1 MRRKNLYISE
11 FLLFNDYDETVVRRQ
26 DVRAM
31 RKSTSCDQYCIS
43 VENTDGSGTII
54 TYHDVQSRDRDH
66 IRIRKIIGSEEY
78 DS

>member
-11 FLLFNDYDETVVRRQ
+11 FLLFNDYDETVIRRQ

-31 RKSTSCDQYCIS
+31 WKSTSCDQYCIR

-54 TYHDVQSRDRDH
+54 TYHDEQSRDRDH
-66 IRIRKIIGSEEY
+66 IRIRKIIGNEEY